1 MRSAAM
7 NVGNPYEPPGT
18 DHSPRNQPERRSS
31 TIFERSIVGGALAMV
46 AVFAYTV
53 VVPVPIGLAIVSPI
67 AALIAGALAIC
78 VVNLIA
84 RAVK

>member
-1 MRSAAM
+1 MA
-7 NVGNPYEPPGT
+7 
-18 DHSPRNQPERRSS
+18 
-31 TIFERSIVGGALAMV
+31 

-67 AALIAGALAIC
+67 AALIGGALAIC

-84 RAVK
+84 RAVKWFFWMRHDDRIKSSHE